1 MRKNSAM
8 VARVTRE
15 AEMLAREPPPG
26 VCAWTRDDRID
37 QLLAQ
42 IVGAPETP
50 FRDGIF
56 LLEVSV
62 PDRYP
67 FEPPKVRFLTPIY
80 HPNIDSGG
88 RICLDTLKM
97 PPKGSWTPSLNLST
111 LLTTVRLLMSRPNP
125 DDGLVLEIT
134 EQYKNNYAAWEAKA
148 REMTLTHATAER
160 NAALQ
165 SNLGGGAKDADVA
178 GAAAP
183 EADLGAAANGAAV
196 SGAATPGA
204 AAAPA
209 VSSDCTS
216 LSSATAAAAPSVSA
230 DRSGSTSEPENGAK
244 STASAEHT
252 AAAAAAPTMTSITA
266 APEKA
271 PSRLKKRLKVAR

>member
-1 MRKNSAM
+1 M

-15 AEMLAREPPPG
+15 TEMLAREPPPG

-56 LLEVSV
+56 LLEISV

-134 EQYKNNYAAWEAKA
+134 EQYKHNYAAWETKA
-148 REMTLTHATAER
+148 REMTLKHATAER

-165 SNLGGGAKDADVA
+165 SNLGGTAKDAGVTSA
-178 GAAAP
+178 SATAAATTSTGNSDSNP
-183 EADLGAAANGAAV
+183 
-196 SGAATPGA
+196 
-204 AAAPA
+204 
-209 VSSDCTS
+209 SSE
-216 LSSATAAAAPSVSA
+216 TAAAAPS
-230 DRSGSTSEPENGAK
+230 DQSGTASEPN
-244 STASAEHT
+244 TASGAS
-252 AAAAAAPTMTSITA
+252 AASTDGHAAGGASAAAPTMTSSA
-266 APEKA
+266 DASEKA

>member
-15 AEMLAREPPPG
+15 TEMLAREPPPG

-134 EQYKNNYAAWEAKA
+134 EQYKNNYVAWEAKA
-148 REMTLTHATAER
+148 REMTLKHATAER

-165 SNLGGGAKDADVA
+165 SNLGGTAKDA
-178 GAAAP
+178 
-183 EADLGAAANGAAV
+183 AV
-196 SGAATPGA
+196 TTSMSAPGA
-204 AAAPA
+204 AGNSDSRAP
-209 VSSDCTS
+209 SK
-216 LSSATAAAAPSVSA
+216 TAAAAPSVSA
-230 DRSGSTSEPENGAK
+230 EQS
-244 STASAEHT
+244 STASEPDTGSEAFVASADEH
-252 AAAAAAPTMTSITA
+252 AAGGASAAAPTMTSSA
-266 APEKA
+266 EASEKA